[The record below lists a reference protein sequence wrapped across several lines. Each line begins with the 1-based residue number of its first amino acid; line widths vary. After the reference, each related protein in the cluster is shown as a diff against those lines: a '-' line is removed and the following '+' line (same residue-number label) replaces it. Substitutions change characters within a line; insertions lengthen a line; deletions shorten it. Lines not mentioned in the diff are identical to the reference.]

1 MIKKILVPTDGSK
14 HAEKATEYA
23 LDIAAKYN
31 AKLYLMHVVSEPKV
45 PEGFMEF
52 LRDEHV
58 AESPAYV
65 YLQTM
70 GKKILGKAEEEVKA
84 RGLREVRSVAVE
96 GDPAERIIEFVKEN
110 DVDMIIMGSRGLGSV
125 QGLFLGSVSSK
136 VCHAADCTCVT
147 VK

>member
-1 MIKKILVPTDGSK
+1 MIQKILVPTDGSK

-31 AKLYLMHVVSEPKV
+31 AKLYLMHVVSKPKV

-70 GKKILGKAEEEVKA
+70 GKRILGKATDPFTSLMGSDIWKGKRTRDEEVRRWDTEIPHEKT
-84 RGLREVRSVAVE
+84 
-96 GDPAERIIEFVKEN
+96 
-110 DVDMIIMGSRGLGSV
+110 LGSCL
-125 QGLFLGSVSSK
+125 QS
-136 VCHAADCTCVT
+136 TTRVT
-147 VK
+147 A